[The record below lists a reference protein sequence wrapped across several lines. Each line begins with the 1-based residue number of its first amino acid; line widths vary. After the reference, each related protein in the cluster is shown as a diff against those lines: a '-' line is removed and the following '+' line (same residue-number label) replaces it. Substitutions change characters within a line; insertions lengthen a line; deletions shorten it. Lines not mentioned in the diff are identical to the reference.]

1 MAAGEAGSGDLEA
14 MRLFVEQFSMVLYE
28 RGLPRMPARV
38 FTWLLCSESETVTAR
53 ELTEMLGV
61 SPAAVSSAVGYL
73 NEAGLIVRRP
83 VPGSRQDHYG
93 LPPEG
98 TLGALMRRSE
108 RAPDLAGLAAQGM
121 ALLGPGSPGG
131 LRLNEIAEFTAFMD
145 AEMKGVWE
153 RWQNRAARSAPRD

>member
-1 MAAGEAGSGDLEA
+1 MAQRAVALDG
-14 MRLFVEQFSMVLYE
+14 MRVFVEQFSMVLYE

-53 ELTEMLGV
+53 ELSEMLGV

-108 RAPDLAGLAAQGM
+108 RAPDLGRVWPPEGVAM
-121 ALLGPGSPGG
+121 LGADSPGG
-131 LRLNEIAEFTAFMD
+131 ARLTEIAEFTAFMD

-153 RWQNRAARSAPRD
+153 RWQNRP

>member
-1 MAAGEAGSGDLEA
+1 MARARGPEDLEP
-14 MRLFVEQFSMVLYE
+14 MRVFVEQFSMVLYE

-83 VPGSRQDHYG
+83 MPGSRQDHYG

-98 TLGALMRRSE
+98 TLGALMRRSQ
-108 RAPDLAGLAAQGM
+108 RAPDLAGLAAEGVSM
-121 ALLGPGSPGG
+121 LGADSPGG
-131 LRLNEIAEFTAFMD
+131 ARLTEIAEFTAFMD
-145 AEMKGVWE
+145 AEMKGVWQ
-153 RWQNRAARSAPRD
+153 RWQDRTGRS